1 MDEPAR
7 RDANQVAGCSVKP
20 RAPSG
25 QLQLFLLVCDAVHY
39 ANWNCKP
46 LNICFEGFATIFDDS
61 AGHTPAE
68 PHSPPDVIA
77 EDDFP
82 GFVVVI
88 EARDLGPVG
97 RNAASNDSFRCQAE
111 NFYLVSLRDRYGVYP
126 AVRCYRWESLS
137 VAEVTKFHGGAP
149 HA

>member
-1 MDEPAR
+1 MA
-7 RDANQVAGCSVKP
+7 
-20 RAPSG
+20 
-25 QLQLFLLVCDAVHY
+25 
-39 ANWNCKP
+39 WNP
-46 LNICFEGFATIFDDS
+46 HFEGFATIFDDS